1 MISVINREVGDIFIV
16 DGIQYKIYGSRYSNI
31 KGDTIVKRAMPFGN
45 SKRKP
50 TGRTKK
56 EIVLSNEIY
65 ENILEDGK
73 KRMTYKDMSEKYGMS
88 MYLIKTILKGTANLK
103 IMDTNDVSD
112 SDYETPSE
120 SENEY

>member
-1 MISVINREVGDIFIV
+1 MISLVHRNIGDIFIV
-16 DGIQYKIYGSRYSNI
+16 DGIQYKVYSGKRTINGRKETI
-31 KGDTIVKRAMPFGN
+31 KVYREFGMKKR
-45 SKRKP
+45 

-73 KRMTYKDMSEKYGMS
+73 KRMTYKDMAKKYGMS
-88 MYLIKTILKGTANLK
+88 MYLIKTILNGTANLK

>member
-1 MISVINREVGDIFIV
+1 MISLVHKNIGDIFIV
-16 DGIQYKIYGSRYSNI
+16 DGIQYKVYS
-31 KGDTIVKRAMPFGN
+31 VKRTFNGQTNSVKMYKPFGN
-45 SKRKP
+45 SKKKR

-73 KRMTYKDMSEKYGMS
+73 KRMTYKDMAEKYGMS
-88 MYLIKTILKGTANLK
+88 MYLIKTILNGTANLK